1 MKLTSTQI
9 QKIDELLLKEDKIYD
24 ELVRLELVDHIAS
37 ILEERDLSFEE
48 SFNEYWHSQE
58 KVLLITNAKKQIE
71 NKKQQV
77 ESYFWRQ
84 FLKPIYLLIIAGLC
98 FGLRSL
104 STQIGTVEQF
114 VKGSIVVL
122 MVLVL
127 LFFISIRFFSKRNYY
142 YFKSF
147 LNSISIFYVVS
158 LQLSKFLI
166 DKIVDSSL
174 YANMFLVYMGL
185 IIVSFWFFYK
195 TFRFSKTIDDFK
207 VYSG

>member
-1 MKLTSTQI
+1 
-9 QKIDELLLKEDKIYD
+9 EDKIYD
-24 ELVRLELVDHIAS
+24 KLVRLELVDHIAS
-37 ILEERDLSFEE
+37 ILEEKDLSFEE
-48 SFNEYWHSQE
+48 SFNKYWHSQE

-71 NKKQQV
+71 DKKQQV

-84 FLKPIYLLIIAGLC
+84 FLNPVHFLIIASL
-98 FGLRSL
+98 FYGLRSV
-104 STQIGTVEQF
+104 SPQMETVEQF

-158 LQLSKFLI
+158 LQLSKFWT
-166 DKIVDSSL
+166 DKIVDNFL
-174 YANMFLVYMGL
+174 YANVFLAYMSL
-185 IIVSFWFFYK
+185 IMMSFFFFYK
-195 TFRFSKTIDDFK
+195 TNRYCKTVDSFK
-207 VYSG
+207 NIMY

>member
-37 ILEERDLSFEE
+37 ILEEKDLSFEE

-58 KVLLITNAKKQIE
+58 KVLLITNAKKQIV

-104 STQIGTVEQF
+104 SPQMETVEQF

-158 LQLSKFLI
+158 LQLSKFWI

-174 YANMFLVYMGL
+174 YANMFLAYIAL

-195 TFRFSKTIDDFK
+195 TYRFSITLNSFK
-207 VYSG
+207 IS